1 MVERNARVEVRS
13 RFDGSWC
20 RGFVIAEVGH
30 DGESYQVRRLSD
42 GVVLPVPFSKADI
55 VAERVGTGYDRR
67 S

>member
-1 MVERNARVEVRS
+1 VERNARVEVRS

-20 RGFVIAEVGH
+20 RGFAIAEVGR

-42 GVVLPVPFSKADI
+42 GVVLPVPFSKVDI
-55 VAERVGTGYDRR
+55 VAERARTGYDRR